1 MARKEHR
8 EEMQPTTSIGNRKHN
23 KPTCKG
29 RREAKVNSIRR
40 VGHLETNTKIPN
52 KAWQSLVEKKYIFV
66 LLTPGL
72 NLC

>member
-8 EEMQPTTSIGNRKHN
+8 EEMQTTTSIGEQEHN

-29 RREAKVNSIRR
+29 RRKAKVNSVR
-40 VGHLETNTKIPN
+40 ETNTKIPN